1 MGLSAPSSPA
11 KSDTFRERD
20 SLVVA
25 AAYAAGAAVAAAAVA
40 IGVGLAAYGWKDV
53 AWVLSAAG
61 SQSVLR
67 ALGMTAIIVI
77 TALPVTVSVA
87 LFAAAAANDTSIGGI
102 TGPAVRE
109 SIQWSSGIPP
119 VVVGLAVFFC
129 TIVVR
134 GDQAVVAAVAALVL
148 LNLPNAAARLAQA
161 FGTVP
166 RDAREAAAAVGASP
180 TASYFALVQPA
191 AAWAVAAA
199 VFSLAAQMV
208 GETSAVAVAVSASDG
223 PEPLSVQIWHYASN
237 ISMAGTEAAACIVL
251 VATIAMLTGVARA
264 CARRNIGATR

>member
-1 MGLSAPSSPA
+1 MGVTAQTTPTKP
-11 KSDTFRERD
+11 DTFRERD
-20 SLVVA
+20 NLVVA
-25 AAYAAGAAVAAAAVA
+25 GAYAGGAAVAAAAVA
-40 IGVGLAAYGWKDV
+40 IGVGLAAYGWRDV
-53 AWVLSAAG
+53 AWVLTAPG
-61 SQSVLR
+61 SQGVLR
-67 ALGMTAIIVI
+67 AVGMTAIIVI
-77 TALPVTVSVA
+77 SALPVTVSVA
-87 LFAAAAANDTSIGGI
+87 LFAAAAANDTNIGGI

-109 SIQWSSGIPP
+109 SIEWSSGIPP

-129 TIVVR
+129 TIAVR

-148 LNLPNAAARLAQA
+148 LNLPNAAARLVEA

-166 RDAREAAAAVGASP
+166 RDAREAAAALGASP

-237 ISMAGTEAAACIVL
+237 VSMAGTEAAACIVL
-251 VATIAMLTGVARA
+251 VAMIVVLTGIARV
-264 CARRNIGATR
+264 CARRNLGATG